1 MSSPYSKI
9 KYEIKL
15 SGATNGFFYTDK
27 FVWRKVLQFKQ
38 LKCIYIQVKRY
49 ANTNQK
55 PILDK
60 IELKLNSKINEWIN
74 VRNTINRYLQSV
86 EHQVK
91 WKKRFKSKLML
102 SCFMILAWYATI
114 CSNWITISWFCSLFY
129 YNLTQRY
136 ERGNHWSWLSLRMS
150 WANLV

>member
-1 MSSPYSKI
+1 MSSPYSNI

-15 SGATNGFFYTDK
+15 SGATNGFFHTDK

-38 LKCIYIQVKRY
+38 LKCIYIQVELY
-49 ANTNQK
+49 ANTNQM

-74 VRNTINRYLQSV
+74 VPNTINRYLQSG

-91 WKKRFKSKLML
+91 GKKGYKSKLML
-102 SCFMILAWYATI
+102 SCFMSLAWYATI
-114 CSNWITISWFCSLFY
+114 CSNWITISWFFSPFLLQSYSTIRARKSLIMIV
-129 YNLTQRY
+129 T
-136 ERGNHWSWLSLRMS
+136 EDVLS
-150 WANLV
+150 